1 MTTAALLTKCGDQKK
16 QTIKRKNYI
25 MNLVTWLVYQN
36 DNFAGYQNANPNF
49 SEKEILA
56 KFEKRTGL
64 MATHALKIN

>member
-1 MTTAALLTKCGDQKK
+1 
-16 QTIKRKNYI
+16 

-64 MATHALKIN
+64 MATHAVLNND